1 MQGGW
6 KRAASLLS
14 CLPAQSAVW
23 PAALRQVRRLRQH
36 VHHLHKLLWPGHQR
50 HLPPGKLCRHPTQP
64 GHHLKSQ
71 LSLPVCLCVG
81 CRWLPLVALDPSPH
95 LAAVLQCSDSLCQS
109 CAWPSSCKKCYKY
122 GLLAGRPFFPIYKE
136 AGSGLC
142 KLVGGAG
149 GHHGPWSLSPLPSKC
164 EALGRRPL
172 FHDASV
178 TCTPLTD

>member
-1 MQGGW
+1 VGG
-6 KRAASLLS
+6 RGQQVCSHASLLNLQCGPLRCAKCDASGSTCTTCTNSFGPDTSGICRRASYAAILHSQATTLNHS
-14 CLPAQSAVW
+14 CL
-23 PAALRQVRRLRQH
+23 
-36 VHHLHKLLWPGHQR
+36 
-50 HLPPGKLCRHPTQP
+50 
-64 GHHLKSQ
+64 
-71 LSLPVCLCVG
+71 LPVCLCVG

-149 GHHGPWSLSPLPSKC
+149 AHHGPWSLSPLPSNVKRW
-164 EALGRRPL
+164 AGGRCFMTLLSPAHL
-172 FHDASV
+172 
-178 TCTPLTD
+178 